1 MTSTF
6 FSALFSH
13 IFLSL
18 QNELKGK
25 YEDLLAYINRINRY
39 QSTPATPSN
48 TAGMSPAMSISN
60 ISGVMDSSTGV
71 GKTGS
76 HDGSEKSTS
85 ANLQERTIN
94 YEYLKNCIY
103 KFMTSN
109 SLSEKQRLY
118 PVIGMI
124 LQFTS
129 KELKQI
135 EALIQEEIQ
144 NDPTDQIQSAIS
156 TISSS
161 LDYWFSSGA
170 TNPPHPNPTS
180 QNPSHRK

>member
-1 MTSTF
+1 M
-6 FSALFSH
+6 
-13 IFLSL
+13 
-18 QNELKGK
+18 
-25 YEDLLAYINRINRY
+25 LAYVNRINLY
-39 QSTPATPSN
+39 ESTPPTPSK
-48 TAGMSPAMSISN
+48 TAAV
-60 ISGVMDSSTGV
+60 SGFGNSSTGIE
-71 GKTGS
+71 KLD
-76 HDGSEKSTS
+76 HDGSEKSAPATF
-85 ANLQERTIN
+85 QERTIN

-103 KFMTSN
+103 KYMTSN

-161 LDYWFSSGA
+161 LDYWFSSG
-170 TNPPHPNPTS
+170 TNNQPHPNPSTTT
-180 QNPSHRK
+180 QRTEGF